1 MYLSISLYTCIRNYS
16 FRKKYESICNIFY
29 PNVFLLIIISYVGDA
44 QCHRALGE

>member
-1 MYLSISLYTCIRNYS
+1 MYLSISLYNVIIRLE
-16 FRKKYESICNIFY
+16 KKYYESICNIFY